1 MFLSPSP
8 PLSFVLQSNSVWNK
22 KPIIIRSTMMNSR
35 RLFRASHRVV
45 LQQSRQGS
53 LRCLAPPNS
62 LVGRSQVAW
71 QRPPPFRCLSSPAA
85 TEESKEATEGSE
97 TTTSNTEQVPPPAP
111 PAEKLEFQAETR
123 QLLDIV
129 THSLYTDKE
138 VFLRELVSNASD
150 SLEKLRHLQATNQVA
165 LGSSTDTAA
174 TDNEDV
180 PLEIRIELDEVT
192 SSITI
197 TDTGVGM
204 TRDELISNLGTI
216 AKSGSKNFLEEFK
229 KSQQVGVDPGR
240 GIIGKFGVGFCK

>member
-1 MFLSPSP
+1 
-8 PLSFVLQSNSVWNK
+8 VLV
-22 KPIIIRSTMMNSR
+22 
-35 RLFRASHRVV
+35 
-45 LQQSRQGS
+45 
-53 LRCLAPPNS
+53 
-62 LVGRSQVAW
+62 W
-71 QRPPPFRCLSSPAA
+71 QRPPPFRCLSSPAPA
-85 TEESKEATEGSE
+85 TEESKEATEASE
-97 TTTSNTEQVPPPAP
+97 TTTTDQVPQPPKP

-165 LGSSTDTAA
+165 LGSSTTDTASEG
-174 TDNEDV
+174 EDAA

-229 KSQQVGVDPGR
+229 KSQQIGVDPGR